1 MINVLIHSRLI
12 VGNTLKIVGGVASVF
27 AILTQFVV
35 CYFLH
40 KRKKLGKWVGCIY
53 FRFGTSKNSKNE
65 IEEFL
70 MKERQESPAQVITFQ
85 EIANGVVKVP
95 TIQEFDN
102 LLTLVESDDSAS
114 KMYEGKKNNKTGLNL
129 VPHVLPFDEH
139 RVKLQTKINGCD
151 YVNATWL
158 SKVDQDQEHYN
169 EVCYGYDEESDAKV
183 RFILGQ
189 DPTKNA
195 RPHYYQMLHE
205 TMTAIVIQIKEEKDK
220 RVPKIG
226 HDRQFSHMTR
236 TILSRNKVLPNLY
249 QSEIHLSNSNSPNR
263 HQFSLFEL
271 INWPRGVDSSS
282 DEIKAL
288 MSAIC
293 FIRNNIK
300 TQGNS
305 VNVMAQDGEGGIAGA
320 SVLVVLFQLLQQVDD
335 YHAHKFT
342 TKDQE
347 TKVNIFN
354 EVNNLRKYKD
364 RMVNNYSNYKLLF
377 VCLAHYGTNRS
388 KLGPKAIKEDEPDEN
403 YDLYGE
409 QEDQSLIGFSQD
421 TVIKIENDSR
431 AQVLEELGSIDFAH
445 KAGSDG
451 ESILSFT

>member
-1 MINVLIHSRLI
+1 
-12 VGNTLKIVGGVASVF
+12 
-27 AILTQFVV
+27 
-35 CYFLH
+35 
-40 KRKKLGKWVGCIY
+40 
-53 FRFGTSKNSKNE
+53 
-65 IEEFL
+65 
-70 MKERQESPAQVITFQ
+70 MKERQETRAHVITFQ

-95 TIQEFDN
+95 TIQEFKN
-102 LLTLVESDDSAS
+102 LLTFVESDDSKS
-114 KMYEGKKNNKTGLNL
+114 KMYEGKKNNKTGLN
-129 VPHVLPFDEH
+129 VIPHVLPFDEQ
-139 RVKLQTKINGCD
+139 RVKLQTNINGCD
-151 YVNATWL
+151 YVNASWL

-169 EVCYGYDEESDAKV
+169 EVYYDEESDAKV

-205 TMTAIVIQIKEEKDK
+205 TMTAIVIQIKDEKDK

-271 INWPRGVDSSS
+271 INWPGGVDSSS

-293 FIRNNIK
+293 FIRNEIK
-300 TQGNS
+300 THGNS

-342 TKDQE
+342 TKDPKI
-347 TKVNIFN
+347 TVNIFN
-354 EVNNLRKYKD
+354 EVNDLRKFKD
-364 RMVNNYSNYKLLF
+364 RMVNNYNNYKLLF

-409 QEDQSLIGFSQD
+409 VEDQSLISLSED

-431 AQVLEELGSIDFAH
+431 TQVLNELGSLDFAH
-445 KAGSDG
+445 KAASDE
-451 ESILSFT
+451 ESILSLT